1 MIAPTKMY
9 DRFPTIT
16 PDEAADMLCDA
27 IVFKPKR
34 MTETELAD
42 GYAWCYRRLFSH
54 RSIWRRRPDDARA
67 LLPYL
72 AMAYLY
78 KRANPLWALLIRHRL
93 VGPVWRPVV
102 EVTRRRH
109 LAFRKRLAEGKTG
122 RPLRGGSVVSAG
134 V

>member
-1 MIAPTKMY
+1 
-9 DRFPTIT
+9 
-16 PDEAADMLCDA
+16 
-27 IVFKPKR
+27 

-78 KRANPLWALLIRHRL
+78 KRANPLWAFLIRHRL

-102 EVTRRRH
+102 ELTRRRH
-109 LAFRKRLAEGKTG
+109 LASRFQ
-122 RPLRGGSVVSAG
+122 SALVG
-134 V
+134 WVAPDWANSLLICARRRAVPFACLNLTRTWVELGLSKPAWDSR